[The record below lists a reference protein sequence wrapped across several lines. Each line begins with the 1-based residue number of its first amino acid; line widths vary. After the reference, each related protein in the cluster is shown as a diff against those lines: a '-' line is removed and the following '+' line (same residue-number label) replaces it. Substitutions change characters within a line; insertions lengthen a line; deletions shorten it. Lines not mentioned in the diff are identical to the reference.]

1 MTEVLDALAP
11 FQTRTKRRGK
21 RSRRWLS
28 EAAVAAKQNRRGL
41 VERRWK
47 TGTESDRVAYR
58 AACRAA
64 NAEINASRSAFY
76 TNRPNEV
83 GDPRATWHINVG
95 IVALR

>member
-41 VERRWK
+41 ERRWK

-83 GDPRATWHINVG
+83 AGDPRATWHINVG

>member
-28 EAAVAAKQNRRGL
+28 EAAVAVKHNRRRL
-41 VERRWK
+41 ERRWNK
-47 TGTESDRVAYR
+47 TGTESDGVAYR

-64 NAEINASRSAFY
+64 NAEMNASRSAF
-76 TNRPNEV
+76 
-83 GDPRATWHINVG
+83 
-95 IVALR
+95 